1 LPPPEETHRRGN
13 NRSELEQS
21 DLWDDPLAD
30 TGKALDFSAFGE
42 IPDDPKTEA
51 FDFEKMT
58 QASQAFEAVLRSGET
73 GEDDVDTEDE
83 KNSESVLHT
92 VIVNPHRP
100 LATAGTTIR
109 SGSGDH
115 VNVFEDFSDS
125 PEPIGVRAATEDPN
139 ASSRLMKMIGVNQ
152 EKNSDLLI
160 SDASTVEDINPIL
173 ANLNPWASSGEE
185 SISQAESG
193 VNVTSKISSNPWGD
207 SILIQRNQN
216 QPEINGFDLAARLHQ
231 EQQARDEL
239 LRRQAQEAELRRR
252 QEEETRRRVLE
263 ERARQ
268 QATQQNVGHSE
279 VELVLMERISTILE
293 NSWGRAELR
302 TILSTLHT
310 EDARVVPLLS
320 TTDALRALLV
330 RHPRRVAM
338 RQDPTFGS
346 EMVVLLMTNAQFQQ
360 QESQVRA
367 QKEQI
372 QRREQQ
378 MRLQQGLQNG
388 SRSTSLPVI
397 VDAPWYYSDPQHQ
410 IQVRRI

>member
-1 LPPPEETHRRGN
+1 
-13 NRSELEQS
+13 LEQS

-30 TGKALDFSAFGE
+30 TGIALDFSAFGE
-42 IPDDPKTEA
+42 IPDDPKTDA

-58 QASQAFEAVLRSGET
+58 QASQAFEAVLRSGER
-73 GEDDVDTEDE
+73 GEEDIETEDE

-92 VIVNPHRP
+92 VVVNPHRP

-125 PEPIGVRAATEDPN
+125 PEPIGVRAAVEDPS

-152 EKNSDLLI
+152 EKNSELSL
-160 SDASTVEDINPIL
+160 SEALAVEEINPIITT
-173 ANLNPWASSGEE
+173 LNPWASSGEE
-185 SISQAESG
+185 SVVQPESG
-193 VNVTSKISSNPWGD
+193 VNINPKISSNPWGD
-207 SILIQRNQN
+207 SILIQRNQS
-216 QPEINGFDLAARLHQ
+216 QPGISSFDLAARLHQ

-239 LRRQAQEAELRRR
+239 LRRQAQETELRRL
-252 QEEETRRRVLE
+252 QEEEARRRVLE

-360 QESQVRA
+360 QESQVRV

-372 QRREQQ
+372 QSREHQI
-378 MRLQQGLQNG
+378 RLQQGLQNG
-388 SRSTSLPVI
+388 SRSIPPPVI

-410 IQVRRI
+410 IQVRIA